1 MSLCSFFRVTCT
13 QMRHDE
19 LTPSARGRFQN
30 RQRSNGANG
39 DSTEALDHQAQSRHR
54 QGDYTPHRPVCSV
67 RSFGVSVVASYL
79 SSLREKKLRGG
90 RCSPEKSLNW
100 MMRNY
105 DTKGV
110 CESRSSPLPSPS
122 SPSSPFVSPA
132 ACTSLAH
139 IERGATLTRIT

>member
-67 RSFGVSVVASYL
+67 RSFGVSVRRRVLPPVLSTRKKVARGGSLLPRKEFKLDDAKLRYERCL
-79 SSLREKKLRGG
+79 RKPLVSSSL
-90 RCSPEKSLNW
+90 SLI
-100 MMRNY
+100 
-105 DTKGV
+105 
-110 CESRSSPLPSPS
+110 PL
-122 SPSSPFVSPA
+122 SPA